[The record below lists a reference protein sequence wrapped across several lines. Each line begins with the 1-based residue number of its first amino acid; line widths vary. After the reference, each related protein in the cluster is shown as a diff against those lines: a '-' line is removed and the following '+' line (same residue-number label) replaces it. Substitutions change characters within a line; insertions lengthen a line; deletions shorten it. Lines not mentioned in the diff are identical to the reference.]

1 MQQRTY
7 LDHAASA
14 PLRPEAVA
22 AMTAEL
28 TRVGNP
34 SSLHTS
40 GRAARRV
47 VEESREVIAA
57 ALGAAPSEV
66 IFTSGAT
73 EADNLI
79 LKGAFRAR
87 SEPSRLLIPR
97 SEHHAVLDSVES
109 LTTEG
114 AVPELL
120 DVDRQG
126 MVDAEQLAALLADRP
141 ETIAVVSIMWANN
154 ETGVVQPIREFA
166 ELARR
171 SGVLFHTDAVQAAGA
186 IPIDFAADGPDALSV
201 TAHKLGGPVGVG
213 ALLARKE
220 LKLAPIQHGGGQE
233 RDLRSGTLDVAGIA
247 GFAAAIAV
255 ARQQMSAETA
265 RLRALRSRLVD
276 GVLGTQGAT
285 GIDGSSLNGSRSPEH
300 SLPGI
305 ANVSF
310 AGCQA
315 DNLLLL
321 LDQAG
326 IDSSA
331 GSACTAGVSEP
342 SHVLMAMGHS
352 VEQARSSV
360 RFSLGHTSTEA
371 DVDHLLRVLP
381 EAVERARR
389 AG

>member
-1 MQQRTY
+1 
-7 LDHAASA
+7 
-14 PLRPEAVA
+14 
-22 AMTAEL
+22 MTAEL

-34 SSLHTS
+34 SSLHAS
-40 GRAARRV
+40 GRDARRV
-47 VEESREVIAA
+47 IEESRELVAD
-57 ALGAAPSEV
+57 ALGATPSEV

-73 EADNLI
+73 EADNLVI
-79 LKGAFRAR
+79 KGAFRAH
-87 SEPSRLLIPR
+87 SHPARLVIPR

-109 LTTEG
+109 LINEG
-114 AVPELL
+114 AEPDLIDVHQHG
-120 DVDRQG
+120 DVDI
-126 MVDAEQLAALLADRP
+126 EQLVARLADRP
-141 ETIAVVSIMWANN
+141 ETIALVSIMWANN
-154 ETGVVQPIREFA
+154 ETGVLQPIRRLA
-166 ELARR
+166 EITRAA
-171 SGVLFHTDAVQAAGA
+171 GVLFHSDAVQSAGL

-220 LKLAPIQHGGGQE
+220 LTLTPIQHGGGQE

-247 GFAAAIAV
+247 GFAAAITV
-255 ARQQMSAETA
+255 AEAAREAESA
-265 RLRALRSRLVD
+265 RLRALRTRLID
-276 GVLGTQGAT
+276 GVVGAT
-285 GIDGSSLNGSRSPEH
+285 GAPGIDGTSLNGSRDPER
-300 SLPGI
+300 SLPGV
-305 ANVSF
+305 ANISF

-342 SHVLMAMGHS
+342 SHVLMAMGRS
-352 VEQARSSV
+352 IEQARTSV